1 MLNSNGTPAVAD
13 EKQTIVVLD
22 HEACGSEPA
31 ETPRNNT
38 ITRRKRVLVISAA
51 VAAIAAAAYF
61 AWNAFHYE
69 ETDSA
74 EVHGHVMAVSAR
86 INGQIKNVYVSEGQL
101 VYAGE
106 VLMSIDSQD
115 DRIAEELT
123 QVNASE
129 AEATAARFHSNK
141 PITSLAELANRAN
154 AEAAEAKAAR
164 RELYLAQA
172 ELNLSRT
179 VICSPATGIVGKAS
193 VEVGQNVNLGQ
204 VLVDVVPV
212 DDLWVTADFKE
223 TQLAHIRPG
232 QPVEIKVDAYGGR
245 KWQGRVTNLGGGTVS
260 ALRLLPPEKVTG
272 NYTKVVQRVPVR
284 IDFDR
289 PAGQN
294 FNAEGLL
301 KPGLSVEPKVKV
313 R

>member
-1 MLNSNGTPAVAD
+1 MLNSNGTQAVPD
-13 EKQTIVVLD
+13 EKQTNVVLD
-22 HEACGSEPA
+22 HEAWGSESA
-31 ETPRNNT
+31 ETPRNST

-51 VAAIAAAAYF
+51 VVVIAAAAYF

-69 ETDSA
+69 QTDSA

-115 DRIAEELT
+115 YRIAEEFT

-129 AEATAARFHSNK
+129 AEATAARVHSNM
-141 PITSLAELANRAN
+141 PITSLADLANRAN
-154 AEAAEAKAAR
+154 AEAAEAEAAR
-164 RELYLAQA
+164 RELQLAQT
-172 ELNLSRT
+172 ELDLSRT

-193 VEVGQNVNLGQ
+193 VKVGQNVNLGQ
-204 VLVDVVPV
+204 VLVDIVPV
-212 DDLWVTADFKE
+212 DDLWVTANFKE

-260 ALRLLPPEKVTG
+260 SLRLLPLEKVTR